1 METASVAVGNVPCS
15 VGSLWAGVIPLGEPF
30 AAQFTL
36 TLLLLQHLEG
46 DGSKFGSAGEDAVG
60 IELNFVHTVKV
71 GWIERKVNGE
81 ILRESGDRHSG
92 EHQIGNGSYA
102 INPLPLGDLL
112 SGRNGTI
119 HIVLPLHCHSVLLPF
134 VVGSDVI
141 HLNGSAGERG
151 PGAAHVEGF
160 GIVVEV
166 CFFHTC
172 MMAQIPGF
180 GSSW

>member
-1 METASVAVGNVPCS
+1 VPVSVPVGDVPS
-15 VGSLWAGVIPLGEPF
+15 AEGSLRAGIIPLAEPL

-36 TLLLLQHLEG
+36 TLLLLQYLEG

-60 IELNFVHTVKV
+60 IELDFFHVLKV

-81 ILRESGDRHSG
+81 ILRESGDLHIS
-92 EHQIGNGSYA
+92 NGSYA
-102 INPLPLGDLL
+102 INPLPLANLL

-119 HIVLPLHCHSVLLPF
+119 HIVLALHCHSVLLPF

-151 PGAAHVEGF
+151 PGAAHVEGR
-160 GIVVEV
+160 IRKV
-166 CFFHTC
+166 CFVHTS

-180 GSSW
+180 GSSPRYRTEE